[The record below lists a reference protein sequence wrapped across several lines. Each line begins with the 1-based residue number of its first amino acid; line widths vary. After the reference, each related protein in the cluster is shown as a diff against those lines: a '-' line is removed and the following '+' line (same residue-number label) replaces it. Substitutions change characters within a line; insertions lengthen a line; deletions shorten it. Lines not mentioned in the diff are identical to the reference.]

1 LTRPRFSIVIPTR
14 NRAMELHH
22 TLRTCLGQVLRDPV
36 RNTFEIVV
44 GDNDSAEDVRSV
56 VDAFQ
61 SPLIRYVRAPSYLPM
76 VRSWEF
82 SVAQARGDYVGI
94 VCTDD
99 ALLLDGL
106 QSIADA
112 IDASDAPVVTYQ
124 HAYYYWPSYGR
135 PELRRQLLVPS
146 FVFAEGV
153 QDGDTLIDEALRTL
167 YYGRLPCFLNSFC
180 RRDIL
185 DAARARAG
193 ALFGSLCP
201 DIYSGFLLAAVAG
214 KVHVLNRVVGV
225 GGVSGS
231 STGGTAQLD
240 PLGAATQAYM
250 EEYKDDP
257 MLPGL
262 IAFPFTASAI
272 LDSAVKALNRLGR
285 NLSIADV
292 LQPGPYV
299 AYCYRQAMFYRS
311 PAREQ
316 GYAAVRAFIASRPDG
331 GGGMA
336 WRLRL
341 RRMQWW
347 MKDHLPPRA
356 VRPLQLAWYRA
367 RQGSGALAAVGRDET
382 GELHFDNVYDAAR
395 HLSRTGSGPVP
406 AQARAEAA

>member
-1 LTRPRFSIVIPTR
+1 MTRPRFSIVIPTR

-36 RNTFEIVV
+36 RDTFEIVV
-44 GDNDSAEDVRSV
+44 GDNDSTEDIRGV
-56 VDAFQ
+56 VEAFQ
-61 SPLIRYVRAPSYLPM
+61 SPLIRYVRAPAYLPM

-82 SVAQARGDYVGI
+82 SVEQARGEYVGI

-106 QSIADA
+106 QAISDA
-112 IDASDAPVVTYQ
+112 LAASDAPVVTYQ

-153 QDGDTLIDEALRTL
+153 QDAEVLIDEALRTL

-185 DAARARAG
+185 DAARERAG

-201 DIYSGFLLAAVAG
+201 DIYAGFLLAALSG
-214 KVHVLNRVVGV
+214 KVHVLARVVGV

-250 EEYKDDP
+250 QEYKDEP
-257 MLPGL
+257 FLPGL
-262 IAFPFTASAI
+262 MAFPFTASAI

-285 NLSIADV
+285 GLSIADV
-292 LQPGPYV
+292 LQPGPY
-299 AYCYRQAMFYRS
+299 AEYCYRQAMLYPS

-316 GYAAVRAFIASRPDG
+316 GCAAVHAFIAAQPG
-331 GGGMA
+331 GGRA
-336 WRLRL
+336 IARRLRL
-341 RRMQWW
+341 RRLQWW
-347 MKDHLPPRA
+347 MKDNLPAWA
-356 VRPLQLAWYRA
+356 VRPLQQAWHRA
-367 RQGSGALAAVGRDET
+367 RQGTGALAAVGRDDS
-382 GELHFDNVYDAAR
+382 GELRFDNVYDAAS
-395 HLSRTGSGPVP
+395 HLSRP
-406 AQARAEAA
+406 AAAAAAARAA